1 MLKIKLAT
9 PHQLT
14 QWPEIL
20 TLILTWKNFKQLPT
34 LVLKRFHKTIF
45 QLKWPFPKMAIP
57 KIISKKFLRK
67 TPLRN
72 DSLHN
77 YFAKVSTAVAFC
89 KSLDIFSH
97 FWQLCAHYTM
107 QGNCSILVSSVTATW
122 ASLFNADRF
131 KLQAKGFIFHVVI
144 ISSKLFKLQL
154 ENNCFVFSKKPFG
167 LVFFLVD
174 SLWYIPIQSFVENFP
189 KRMFFFFFYSQG
201 M

>member
-14 QWPEIL
+14 EWPEIL
-20 TLILTWKNFKQLPT
+20 TLISTWKNFKQLPT

-67 TPLRN
+67 APLRN

-89 KSLDIFSH
+89 KSLALPFKWNWNFVAAHILNWLISFHIFDSCV
-97 FWQLCAHYTM
+97 LIIPCK
-107 QGNCSILVSSVTATW
+107 VTAPFW
-122 ASLFNADRF
+122 SL
-131 KLQAKGFIFHVVI
+131 
-144 ISSKLFKLQL
+144 
-154 ENNCFVFSKKPFG
+154 P
-167 LVFFLVD
+167 
-174 SLWYIPIQSFVENFP
+174 SL
-189 KRMFFFFFYSQG
+189 
-201 M
+201 